1 MKVIRKILVG
11 LLILLLVN
19 PHLPEI
25 SFAQV
30 GSEEGEISK
39 HIPEIRS
46 SAEEDIPVEKTKTAG
61 ATWIWVVLSV
71 LVVGGVVA
79 LAAGG
84 GGGQGS
90 SNGGGSSSASTSVT
104 VGW

>member
-19 PHLPEI
+19 SHLPGI

-39 HIPEIRS
+39 HIPEVRS
-46 SAEEDIPVEKTKTAG
+46 SAEEDIPVEKIKPRV
-61 ATWIWVVLSV
+61 ATWIWVVLGV
-71 LVVGGVVA
+71 LAVGGAVG

-84 GGGQGS
+84 GGGGG
-90 SNGGGSSSASTSVT
+90 SNGGGSTSGNTSVT